1 MKILGIDGELLC
13 VVRTVKVA
21 LGTFA
26 CNGIETCLDADV
38 AAGVR
43 AALNDF
49 TERLEAG
56 RLPLSVPEALCDDE
70 LGEPTLALDLPLDER
85 TWHLLAH
92 EALRQGTS
100 IDRLASHSV
109 LAYLA
114 ELDRLTPPNGATA

>member
-1 MKILGIDGELLC
+1 MGIPHELLW
-13 VVRTVKVA
+13 VVRTVKVD

-26 CNGIETCLDADV
+26 CNGIETYLDADL

-43 AALNDF
+43 AALSDF

-56 RLPLSVPEALCDDE
+56 RLPVSVPDAL
-70 LGEPTLALDLPLDER
+70 GNAGPTEPAIALDLPLDER

-92 EALRQGTS
+92 EAGRQGTT
-100 IDRLASHSV
+100 IDQLASHSV
-109 LAYLA
+109 LVYLA